1 VVVKEVT
8 YTVSTPTRS
17 DCRRQELVAEL
28 KEKKIEKDNAI
39 KLGLEPTTS
48 QSLTLTPN
56 GSRTKVKKLTL

>member
-1 VVVKEVT
+1 
-8 YTVSTPTRS
+8 
-17 DCRRQELVAEL
+17 L